1 MYIRVMSVKIIYNI
15 YVEKKI
21 MQALTKTHNMLI
33 LSKQNMFLKNIID
46 MFTVVQDLQF
56 LQWW

>member
-1 MYIRVMSVKIIYNI
+1 MSVKIIYNI